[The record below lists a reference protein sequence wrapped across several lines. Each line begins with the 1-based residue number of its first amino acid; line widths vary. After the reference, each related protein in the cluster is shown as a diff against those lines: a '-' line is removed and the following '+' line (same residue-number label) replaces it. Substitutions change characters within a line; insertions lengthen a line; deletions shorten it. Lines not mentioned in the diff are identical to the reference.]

1 MERRI
6 PCVRQDFFRGEQRLE
21 QAGFEETATFEQIVW
36 DPVSFDR
43 ARVRELFS
51 SVAIRVT
58 ARWTNGWPS
67 STIPSSPTARW
78 TASLTA
84 PPDPSS
90 SARASGR
97 QCSEPAEGQ
106 AGSSESAASPDSPLW
121 RRSGPRRPACPLRKG
136 LARTTLMP

>member
-1 MERRI
+1 VERRI

-43 ARVRELFS
+43 ARVRELFN

-67 STIPSSPTARW
+67 SRGPSSPTPRW

-84 PPDPSS
+84 PLDPSW

-97 QCSEPAEGQ
+97 QCPEPGEGQ
-106 AGSSESAASPDSPLW
+106 AG
-121 RRSGPRRPACPLRKG
+121 K
-136 LARTTLMP
+136 